1 MIKFEEHAMKDNRL
15 ARLFD
20 DAMNVLHEYE
30 PPEGYYVAFSGG
42 KDSIVMLDLVRRSGV
57 KHDAHMNITSV
68 DPPELLAYV
77 KEHYPDVERHR
88 PELTMFQLI
97 EKWCFLPTSK
107 ARFCCAVLKERG
119 GSGRL
124 VVTGIRK
131 AESARRNKRTMFEI
145 SKTDKTKRMVHIIL
159 DWKDKD
165 VWQYIRTLGLPYCCL
180 YDEGFKRIGCIGC
193 PMISAKLRHQQFQR
207 WPNHKIAYRNTIAK
221 ALANKPSKHFGND
234 ADTYLEWWLSN
245 MSVKAFLGMK
255 EQTDLFEEME

>member
-1 MIKFEEHAMKDNRL
+1 MNERL

-20 DAMNVLHEYE
+20 EAIDTLKQYE
-30 PPEGYYVAFSGG
+30 PPEGYYLAFSGG
-42 KDSIVMLDLVRRSGV
+42 KDSIVCYDLLKRSGC
-57 KHDAHMNITSV
+57 KFDAHMNLTSV

-77 KEHYPDVERHR
+77 KEHYPGVERHR

-124 VVTGIRK
+124 AVTGIRK

-145 SKTDKTKRMVHIIL
+145 SKTDKTKRMIHIIL

-180 YDEGFKRIGCIGC
+180 YDEGFRRIGCIGC
-193 PMISAKLRHQQFQR
+193 PMNSKRSAHFTR
-207 WPNHKIAYRNTIAK
+207 WPNHKRAYIWAIRR
-221 ALANKPSKHFGND
+221 ALAQKPSKYFGTD
-234 ADTYLEWWLSN
+234 AETYFDWWISDK
-245 MSVKAFLGMK
+245 SIRRFLGMK
-255 EQTDLFEEME
+255 EQTDLFEEMK

>member
-1 MIKFEEHAMKDNRL
+1 MNERL

-20 DAMNVLHEYE
+20 EAIGTLKQYE
-30 PPEGYYVAFSGG
+30 PPEGYYLAFSGG
-42 KDSIVMLDLVRRSGV
+42 KDSIVCYDLLKRSGC
-57 KHDAHMNITSV
+57 KFDAHMNLTSV
-68 DPPELLAYV
+68 DPPELLTYV

-97 EKWCFLPTSK
+97 EKRCFLPTAK
-107 ARFCCAVLKERG
+107 TRFCCAVLKERG
-119 GSGRL
+119 GTGRL

-207 WPNHKIAYRNTIAK
+207 WPRHKIAYRNAIEK
-221 ALANKPSKHFGND
+221 ALSNRPSQHFGNNPD
-234 ADTYLEWWLSN
+234 IYLEWWLSN

-255 EQTDLFEEME
+255 EQTDLFEEIK